1 MEIWMAEPAY
11 LGIVAEIR
19 DRITAGTLRPGDRVP
34 STRQITR
41 DWGVA
46 IATATKV
53 HARLR
58 QEGLAESVPRV
69 GTVVATRPAAPRPP
83 TVEGL
88 GRDRIVAAAIA
99 IADAQGLSA
108 LSMRSVAAKLGVPT
122 MSLYRHVGS
131 KDDLVLLMTDAAFGE
146 ETPPTDPPD
155 GWRAQLEL
163 AARLQWSLYQRHP
176 WLAHLVP
183 LGRPQ
188 PLRNLLVHAEFVLRT
203 LNGLGLDPAAVL
215 HVHIILYSYVR
226 GLAANLE
233 AEAQARADTGLT
245 EAQWV
250 DAQEAEFTAVAAS
263 ADFSAFGQMLRGLE
277 GGYDF
282 DLDVIFEFG
291 LRMTLDGVATLIGTR
306 G

>member
-1 MEIWMAEPAY
+1 MAEPAY
-11 LGIVAEIR
+11 LRIVAEIR
-19 DRITAGTLRPGDRVP
+19 DRIAAGALRPGDRVP

-53 HARLR
+53 HAKLR
-58 QEGLAESVPRV
+58 QEGLADSVPRV
-69 GTVVATRPAAPRPP
+69 GTVVATRPATPRPP
-83 TVEGL
+83 TADGL

-99 IADAQGLSA
+99 IADTEGLAA

-122 MSLYRHVGS
+122 MSLYRHVDS

-146 ETPPTDPPD
+146 ETPPADPPP
-155 GWRAQLEL
+155 GWRARLEL
-163 AARLQWSLYQRHP
+163 AARLQWSLYHRHP

-188 PLRNLLVHAEFVLRT
+188 PLRNLLVHAEFVLGA
-203 LNGLGLDPAAVL
+203 LDGLGLDPASVL

-245 EAQWV
+245 EAEWV
-250 DAQEAEFTAVAAS
+250 DAQESEFTAVAES
-263 ADFSAFGQMLRGLE
+263 AGFPAFGQMLRGLQ

-291 LRMTLDGVATLIGTR
+291 LRMTLDGVAALVGTR
-306 G
+306 D